1 MALQD
6 RLFRSNAL
14 ARLSSPEGLDTVMEV
29 TSPSGWLALLGFA
42 LVVAGALVWG
52 FLGRV
57 PQVVQGQGLMVRQGG
72 VFRVQSAAAGRI
84 DSVLVEP
91 GSRVT
96 RGMTIAVL
104 AQTELRTTIHQLE
117 ASLDGLEKNRASTER
132 LLSSDRALE
141 LETIRQ
147 QRLQA
152 DEAIEAATR
161 RIAYLDTRIANEA
174 RAVEQKILTQE
185 AAQATIA
192 ERAQVKSQLM
202 GASARKQELSARD
215 VQSQVASN
223 QTVFSLTREINQS
236 RNRLDQLNAQ
246 LAAAAN
252 VTSPYDGLVVERL
265 TDAGQSIGAGAAIVT
280 IEPLNVPHQVL
291 MFIPLEGKRIAP
303 GMSVEMVPGGVR
315 PEETGYFI
323 GTVEKVSSAPLS
335 GGALDRYLK
344 NEVLVDQFT
353 SQGGAYLV
361 EVAVETDPQTGRPTK
376 WTSRYGAPITFGS
389 GTLVSGKIVVER
401 TRPVAL
407 VIPAIRKWLG
417 G

>member
-1 MALQD
+1 
-6 RLFRSNAL
+6 
-14 ARLSSPEGLDTVMEV
+14 
-29 TSPSGWLALLGFA
+29 
-42 LVVAGALVWG
+42 
-52 FLGRV
+52 
-57 PQVVQGQGLMVRQGG
+57 
-72 VFRVQSAAAGRI
+72 
-84 DSVLVEP
+84 
-91 GSRVT
+91 
-96 RGMTIAVL
+96 
-104 AQTELRTTIHQLE
+104 
-117 ASLDGLEKNRASTER
+117 
-132 LLSSDRALE
+132 LLSSERTLE

-152 DEAIEAATR
+152 DDATEAATR

-192 ERAQVKSQLM
+192 ERAQVKLQLM
-202 GASARKQELSARD
+202 SATARKQELSARD
-215 VQSQVASN
+215 VQGQVASN
-223 QTVFSLTREINQS
+223 QTIFSLSRDIEQA
-236 RNRLDQLNAQ
+236 RNRLEQLNAQ
-246 LAAAAN
+246 LKSAAH
-252 VTSPYDGLVVERL
+252 VVSSYDGTVVERL
-265 TDAGQSIGAGAAIVT
+265 TDAGQSIGAGAPIVT
-280 IEPLNVPHQVL
+280 IEPTNVPVQVL
-291 MFIPLEGKRIAP
+291 MFIPLEGKRITA
-303 GMSVEMVPGGVR
+303 GMSAEMVPGGVR

-323 GTVEKVSSAPLS
+323 GTVSHVSSAPLS

-361 EVAVETDPQTGRPTK
+361 EVTVETDSLGRPVK
-376 WTSRYGAPITFGS
+376 WTSRHGAPITFGS